1 MSDVYIPNTIAR
13 TEDIVSP
20 MVSTTYS
27 ELVSLRDNSQL
38 VPGQQYRITDYITT
52 TTQVNTQSA
61 GHQFD
66 IIVTAD
72 DVNILNEKARAIQH
86 EGDTYF
92 AESDLNVWELWYCLD
107 NDTERFSWVAPT
119 IDPELVN
126 GSEFITPFV
135 PRAYM
140 WNDPVNGD
148 DYATP
153 SGDMFYEWASEQ
165 ENGVDTIV
173 IYKSD
178 PDIYESEG
186 TDYECKF
193 YYRGVVTIDGVEYD
207 SWQKYDVTEESY
219 ILSSQTIYI
228 LTDRIVK
235 HCKGAIYR
243 MIDEKQNDCPYDFKN
258 VMFKHPKD
266 TDTYPDYYYT
276 FTYLHGGIITDLSF
290 ANNCRQNTIKSVRIG
305 KCLQFN
311 HIVFINTSTS
321 GCYDNSFEEDCGH
334 MCFGNNCYSFSF
346 GKDCYHN
353 SFGNTCRFNIFGDR
367 CRHITFGDGCIDNT
381 FGNFNIDN
389 SFGNDCIDNILGN
402 GCQNNSFG
410 NECQSIS
417 LGNDCLYNSIR
428 KQKSSSE
435 LRNSCKYIRFNDGCS
450 YNVLCNLGSTPL
462 QNINVNKGVCGIS
475 ETSLNFVEIES
486 YANYEIQVA
495 KNTKGDIKIYCEA
508 DLIA

>member
-1 MSDVYIPNTIAR
+1 MLSL
-13 TEDIVSP
+13 
-20 MVSTTYS
+20 TYS

-38 VPGQQYRITDYITT
+38 IPGQQYRITDYITT

-92 AESDLNVWELWYCLD
+92 AESDLNAWELWYCLD
-107 NDTERFSWVAPT
+107 NDTDRFSWVAPT

-148 DYATP
+148 EYATP
-153 SGDMFYEWASEQ
+153 SRDMFYEWASEQ

-219 ILSSQTIYI
+219 ILMSQTIYI

-235 HCKGAIYR
+235 CSKGVIYR
-243 MIDEKQNDCPYDFKN
+243 MIDERQNDCPYDFKN
-258 VMFKHPKD
+258 IMFKHP
-266 TDTYPDYYYT
+266 TDTITYRDYYYT
-276 FTYLHGGIITDLSF
+276 FNRSYDTPDNSLS
-290 ANNCRQNTIKSVRIG
+290 SY
-305 KCLQFN
+305 
-311 HIVFINTSTS
+311 
-321 GCYDNSFEEDCGH
+321 CYDNIIKPRIYE
-334 MCFGNNCYSFSF
+334 N
-346 GKDCYHN
+346 
-353 SFGNTCRFNIFGDR
+353 
-367 CRHITFGDGCIDNT
+367 
-381 FGNFNIDN
+381 
-389 SFGNDCIDNILGN
+389 
-402 GCQNNSFG
+402 
-410 NECQSIS
+410 
-417 LGNDCLYNSIR
+417 
-428 KQKSSSE
+428 KQ
-435 LRNSCKYIRFNDGCS
+435 
-450 YNVLCNLGSTPL
+450 
-462 QNINVNKGVCGIS
+462 
-475 ETSLNFVEIES
+475 
-486 YANYEIQVA
+486 
-495 KNTKGDIKIYCEA
+495 
-508 DLIA
+508 